1 MTAPPERAGEL
12 RAFAAML
19 DQLDYYELLELD
31 RGAGAEAVRRAYHR
45 SSRRFHPDA
54 WRHAPEDL
62 REAATRIAAR
72 LSEAYAVL
80 RDPGRRRAY
89 DRQIGAD
96 PAARRLGIGQAAA
109 AARAEGAARSGRTG
123 KGRRFFEAARR
134 ELRRGDRAAAL
145 RSLQMA
151 LAFEPDNPH
160 FEGAL
165 AALREGREVPE
176 LERD

>member
-1 MTAPPERAGEL
+1 MTATPERAAEL
-12 RAFAAML
+12 RALASML

-31 RGAGAEAVRRAYHR
+31 RGASGEAVRRAYHR
-45 SSRRFHPDA
+45 TSRRIHPDL
-54 WRHAPEDL
+54 WRGAPEEL
-62 REAATRIAAR
+62 REASARIAAR

-89 DRQIGAD
+89 DRQLEAD
-96 PAARRLGIGQAAA
+96 PRALRLGIGQAAA
-109 AARAEGAARSGRTG
+109 AARAEGAARAGGTG

-134 ELRRGDRAAAL
+134 DLRRGDRAAAL
-145 RSLQMA
+145 RNLQMA
-151 LAFEPDNPH
+151 LAFEPRNPH

-165 AALREGREVPE
+165 AALRAGRAVPE